1 MTAANTHRG
10 RLGFDLPFEGES
22 EPRRYVFAFSTNAL
36 CVLEEEFGLD
46 NISELQAILGE
57 KPSLR
62 NIRKLFRIGLT
73 DCHPDMTDMEAGEI
87 IDAMGGL
94 EPSLEMIMRALTTA
108 FPEAAKGGNA
118 DPQQAAPKAP
128 SGRGTGRNSTSAG
141 ARRKT

>member
-10 RLGFDLPFEGES
+10 RLGFDLPFEGEA

-36 CVLEEEFGLD
+36 CVLEEEFELE
-46 NISELQAILGE
+46 NISDLQSVLGE
-57 KPSLR
+57 KPSMR
-62 NIRKLFRIGLT
+62 DIRKMFRIGLT
-73 DCHPDMTDMEAGEI
+73 DCHPTMTDMEAGEI
-87 IDAMGGL
+87 IDAIGGL
-94 EPSLEMIMRALTTA
+94 EPSLEMIMRAITTA

-118 DPQQAAPKAP
+118 DPRKPAPKAP